1 VAPCLNTTWR
11 RNTESHHAFDEIS
24 VRTKLPLTCEVKTTM
39 SRRTITNHL
48 NLHRI
53 IGKTFT
59 NTKST
64 INRTLIVIELAPQ
77 GWLKQFAQTQD
88 ILCIAADS
96 HTDQSDRVSAL
107 LGSEHTILAH
117 EVSDPMDASLL
128 AALAGTVAHSGVL
141 ILAVPFACNGNGSSL
156 ISDDKNAQ
164 LHSTN
169 QQHAPT
175 SNFSRRFTKLLD
187 AAEKK
192 YPHNIILAKYR
203 ANGEIPEQTHLPLH
217 PFHTT
222 GKLHSPTHELTLA
235 QDEQDSLLLKAC
247 AQLVENKSL
256 CISIVGKRGRG
267 KSALTARIANWLCD
281 RNISY
286 RITALH
292 GSALSTFHSIT
303 DHSSTKNFIPVQELE
318 KCEVDTLLVDEASN
332 MPLALLEALM
342 TRHNRLILCT
352 TVEGY
357 ESSGRA
363 FDLRMQYPIKQNFES
378 QLLLSPMQPWRW
390 LADDPI
396 ESLIDAIVLNGAK
409 SISQPKD
416 GSYDNVDKIF
426 DENRVNIRKV
436 AQQKLL
442 NDEQE
447 LENIFGLLRDTH
459 YQTTVKDLQHLLDGN
474 DISLW
479 VLEEKTSKNLLGVL
493 LLTVEHGI
501 EHSLHEAILR
511 KQRRLRHH
519 LLAQLL
525 AQTANSTNHLT
536 SGFARVVRISVAHS
550 MRRKGIGSML
560 INHAEHELINK
571 STTCNGIAAV
581 GASFANDSASMEF
594 WRSNGYTTFHKG
606 YRKNPRTGKHAVAVL
621 KSHDTTIKKALNA
634 AAQIVIDNQ
643 AWQLAKTISIDPE
656 RTHPKTH
663 RQPSDQQLLEQF
675 AMGYRSVHDTYAALS
690 RLSISHPVSLEF
702 GDGISRKHFE
712 HLLREQVASILNA

>member
-1 VAPCLNTTWR
+1 
-11 RNTESHHAFDEIS
+11 
-24 VRTKLPLTCEVKTTM
+24 M
-39 SRRTITNHL
+39 SRLTITNHL
-48 NLHRI
+48 DLHGI
-53 IGKTFT
+53 IDKIFT
-59 NTKST
+59 NTKSSV
-64 INRTLIVIELAPQ
+64 NRTLIVIELAPQ
-77 GWLKQFAQTQD
+77 GWLKQFAQMHD

-96 HTDQSDRVSAL
+96 HTDQSDRVTAL

-141 ILAVPFACNGNGSSL
+141 ILAVPFACNRNDSSL
-156 ISDDKNAQ
+156 ISDDKDAQ

-187 AAEKK
+187 AAERK
-192 YPHNIILAKYR
+192 YPNNIVLAQYQ
-203 ANGEIPEQTHLPLH
+203 ANGEIPEQTHPPIQ
-217 PFHTT
+217 PFHKTD
-222 GKLHSPTHELTLA
+222 KYHSPIHELSLA
-235 QDEQDSLLLKAC
+235 QDEQDGLLLQAC
-247 AQLVENKSL
+247 AQLLDNKSL

-281 RNISY
+281 NNISY
-286 RITALH
+286 RITAVH
-292 GSALSTFHSIT
+292 SSALSTFHSIT
-303 DHSSTKNFIPVQELE
+303 DHPSDKNFIPVQELE

-332 MPLALLEALM
+332 MPLALLHTLM

-363 FDLRMQYPIKQNFES
+363 FDLRMQYPIKQNFTR
-378 QLLLSPMQPWRW
+378 QLLLSPKEPWRW

-396 ESLIDAIVLNGAK
+396 ESLIDAVVLNSTK
-409 SISQPKD
+409 NLYQPED
-416 GSYDNVDKIF
+416 GSYSNVNEIF
-426 DENRVNIRKV
+426 DQGSVSIRKI

-442 NDEQE
+442 DDEKE

-459 YQTTVKDLQHLLDGN
+459 YQTTVKDLQHLLDGK
-474 DISLW
+474 DILLW
-479 VLEEKTSKNLLGVL
+479 VLEEKTSQNLLGVL

-501 EHSLHEAILR
+501 EHSLHRAILR
-511 KQRRLRHH
+511 KQRRLPHH

-536 SGFARVVRISVAHS
+536 SSFARVVRISVGHG

-560 INHAEHELINK
+560 LNHAEQELMDK
-571 STTCNGIAAV
+571 STVCDGVAAI
-581 GASFANDSASMEF
+581 GASFANDVASLEF
-594 WRSNGYTTFHKG
+594 WRANGYTTFHKG

-621 KSHDTTIKKALNA
+621 KSHDTTITNTLNTA
-634 AAQIVIDNQ
+634 AKIVVDNQ
-643 AWQLAKTISIDPE
+643 AWQLAKTISTDPAWAHLL
-656 RTHPKTH
+656 TPP
-663 RQPSDQQLLEQF
+663 QPSDQQLLEQF
-675 AMGYRSVHDTYAALS
+675 SMGYRSVHDTYAALS

-702 GDGISRKHFE
+702 GTGVSRKRFE
-712 HLLREQVASILNA
+712 NSLREQVASILSA